1 MTITDLRNR
10 LTTNVVEA
18 IECLHWWIK
27 AGLVPGVLE
36 LVLKENKEEGS
47 MDLEGTECED

>member
-1 MTITDLRNR
+1 LTITDLRNR

-36 LVLKENKEEGS
+36 SVLKENEEEDS
-47 MDLEGTECED
+47 MDLEGTDWAD